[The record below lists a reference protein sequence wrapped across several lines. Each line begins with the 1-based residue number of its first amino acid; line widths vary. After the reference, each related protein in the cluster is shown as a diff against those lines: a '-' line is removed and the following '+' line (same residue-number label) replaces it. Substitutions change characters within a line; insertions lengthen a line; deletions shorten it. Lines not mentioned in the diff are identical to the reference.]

1 MVSWLG
7 AKVVE
12 VDHVG
17 HGVHQREEERGE
29 GADLVELEVGVEGDV
44 LVQGHRLQLRDQVLG
59 HRQQQQA
66 VAEGE
71 GAGRAP
77 GDGDAQ
83 AHDLPQVRVLG
94 HEGEVW
100 SMRS

>member
-7 AKVVE
+7 AQVVE

-59 HRQQQQA
+59 HREQQKT
-66 VAEGE
+66 VAERE
-71 GAGRAP
+71 GIGGATRDRDSKSHYFP
-77 GDGDAQ
+77 
-83 AHDLPQVRVLG
+83 
-94 HEGEVW
+94 
-100 SMRS
+100 